1 MLEVEHQN
9 FDEPLFLELDSQKD
23 HKTPS
28 EEGWSILY
36 QDPKRFLRLQILDRL
51 YMSLPAH
58 IRGDRSDFYDVVF
71 YRILNNK
78 TKDGRDFTADFFVSN
93 IIAIINKF
101 KKDLKYEPEEAF
113 SILDNYSEK
122 ENAFCNLCQKQ
133 DRFFDNVA
141 VLERIKKEKLL
152 DKQFLQ
158 ETRSSLVSLYTALKD
173 TNEDFKRL
181 SFERTN
187 LLQKRES
194 RLLYYTYRKNFD
206 ICSF

>member
-1 MLEVEHQN
+1 MLEVEHQS
-9 FDEPLFLELDSQKD
+9 FDKPLFLELDSQKG
-23 HKTPS
+23 HKIPS
-28 EEGWSILY
+28 EEEWAVLY

-51 YMSLPAH
+51 YMSLPVYV
-58 IRGDRSDFYDVVF
+58 RGDRSGFYDVVF

-101 KKDLKYEPEEAF
+101 KKDLKYKPEEAF

-133 DRFFDNVA
+133 DRFFNNVA

-158 ETRSSLVSLYTALKD
+158 ETRSSLISLYTALKN

-181 SFERTN
+181 SFEREDI
-187 LLQKRES
+187 LQEKES
-194 RLLYYTYRKNFD
+194 RLLYHTYKEKFGIR
-206 ICSF
+206 SF